1 MNSTQ
6 NWKHYQHQL
15 TKYIDL
21 LSNNS
26 NPFTEELT
34 TDFRRK
40 KVDRLVSSCDDSDFK
55 SWIKTL
61 IESGT
66 IDERTIDIINVN
78 FSSFNSLKYFTKIL
92 SNNYKVGEVTKLI
105 SAFDEDALV
114 DFKVEHKDNIPRLK
128 FNPTQLK
135 FVTTT
140 AIAYLDT
147 NVDFKLL
154 YERYKP
160 YDNIL
165 KDSSEHIY
173 HDNMIGKIVGCKTGS
188 SPRKGVFKKEI
199 QGDFYNCASLNVVI
213 NATKDANVKIFNNG
227 KLQMTGIPKIE
238 EGKKVCGYICNL
250 LKAMSDAET
259 SDEENP
265 IVYNKKRI
273 VLKTYKTVMINTC
286 YEIGHCI
293 DRETLYKII
302 LNRYN
307 LNAIFDSEGYP
318 GVRIEYYYNTN
329 NIGHDKQG
337 KCICPKTCTGKGAK
351 ATGEGEGRCRKISI
365 AIFQSGSTIIAGGC
379 KDEKPIYIA
388 YNFINNI
395 LKQIIGE
402 VAKPENLTK
411 KMKKKNLRIKY
422 IEKTNITNNNLYAK
436 LLSYATGENI
446 SLEIKPKEDT
456 KVKKN
461 LVIKKSH

>member
-26 NPFTEELT
+26 NPFTGELT
-34 TDFRRK
+34 TDFSKK
-40 KVDRLVSSCDDSDFK
+40 KVDRLISACEDINFK
-55 SWIKTL
+55 NWIKTL

-66 IDERTIDIINVN
+66 IDENTIDIINLN

-92 SNNYKVGEVTKLI
+92 TNNYTIGDVNGLI
-105 SAFDEDALV
+105 KSFDEDALV
-114 DFKVEHKDNIPRLK
+114 DFKVEHKDDMPRLK
-128 FNPTQLK
+128 FNPTKLK

-154 YERYKP
+154 YERYNP

-165 KDSSEHIY
+165 KDTDDHIY
-173 HDNMIGKIVGCKTGS
+173 HENMIGKIVGCKTGS
-188 SPRKGVFKKEI
+188 SPRKGVFKKQI

-227 KLQMTGIPKIE
+227 KLQMTGIPTIE
-238 EGKKVCGYICNL
+238 EGKKVCGYICSL
-250 LKAMSDAET
+250 LKSMSDAET

-265 IVYNKKRI
+265 IVFNKKRI

-286 YEIGHCI
+286 YEIGHNI

-318 GVRIEYYYNTN
+318 GVRIEYYFNTN
-329 NIGHDKQG
+329 NIGHERQG
-337 KCICPKTCTGKGAK
+337 KCICSSTCTGKGAK

-379 KDEKPIYIA
+379 KDDKPIYIA

-395 LKQIIGE
+395 LKQILSE
-402 VAKPENLTK
+402 VAKPENLAK
-411 KMKKKNLRIKY
+411 KMKKRNLRVKY
-422 IEKTNITNNNLYAK
+422 IEKTHITNNILYAK
-436 LLSYATGENI
+436 LLNYVTSENI
-446 SLEIKPKEDT
+446 SLDIKPKEE
-456 KVKKN
+456 KVVKK
-461 LVIKKSH
+461 LVISKAH